1 MPINRRTAKWLNNI
15 FMSAIEIHD
24 LRDFPQWLP
33 AVAAWHHQEWLQGCQ
48 DREVDSAGALAKR
61 IKLLQEHTDD
71 ELIPRTFLAVAT
83 TGQGEALP
91 VGSVSIVYY
100 HFTSQSTP
108 GEWLTNLY
116 VDESYRGGGVG
127 QQLLMHAEQFA
138 ATAGIGL
145 LRLYTRDQDSFYSK
159 RDWRFSHQGRV
170 QGAVVSVFD
179 KRLNSAG

>member
-1 MPINRRTAKWLNNI
+1 
-15 FMSAIEIHD
+15 MSAIEIHD
-24 LRDFPQWLP
+24 LRDFPQWLS
-33 AVAAWHHQEWLQGCQ
+33 AVAEWHHHEWLQGCGG
-48 DREVDSAGALAKR
+48 RAIDSAGALAKR

-71 ELIPRTFLAVAT
+71 QLIPRTFLAIAKT
-83 TGQGEALP
+83 DDGEKLP

-116 VDESYRGGGVG
+116 VDEHYRCAGVG
-127 QQLLMHAEQFA
+127 QQLLIHAEQFA

-159 RDWRFSHQGRV
+159 RNWRFSHQGRV
-170 QGAVVSVFD
+170 QGSVVSVFD
-179 KRLNSAG
+179 KRLGGVG